1 VGWYGA
7 RFWFRAHRP
16 PEPLCAFKQIRAH
29 RAPEPLCAFKQ
40 IRAHRAPEPLCAFKH
55 MRRILPAR
63 EAYQYWAETFDQG
76 TPILALESRVLTPVL
91 SASSPGVA
99 GRRFLDI
106 GCGTGRW
113 LEWALHRGALATG
126 ADLSIEMLRQAIRK
140 PALGGNVVQAD
151 AMLAPFRDASA
162 DVVLCALV
170 IGHMHPI
177 PQAMAAL
184 ARLAAPGGRVIVTD
198 FHPDALRRGWKRT
211 FRSGADTIELE
222 SDPYAIAELYNDAL
236 ELEDFREI
244 PFGQEER
251 HFFEAAGKSDWFDE
265 MRDQPAILM
274 ANYRRRG

>member
-1 VGWYGA
+1 
-7 RFWFRAHRP
+7 
-16 PEPLCAFKQIRAH
+16 
-29 RAPEPLCAFKQ
+29 
-40 IRAHRAPEPLCAFKH
+40 

-76 TPILALESRVLTPVL
+76 TPILALESRVLAPVL
-91 SASSPGVA
+91 SSLSSPIA

-113 LEWALHRGALATG
+113 LEWALDRAALATG
-126 ADLSIEMLRQAIRK
+126 TDLSIEMLRQAVRK
-140 PALGGNVVQAD
+140 PALGGRVVQAD

-170 IGHMHPI
+170 IGHMQPI
-177 PQAMAAL
+177 PQAMTAL
-184 ARLAAPGGRVIVTD
+184 ARLAAPGGRVIITD

-222 SDPYAIAELYNDAL
+222 SVPYSISELSNDDL
-236 ELEDFREI
+236 ELEDFHEI
-244 PFGQEER
+244 PFGEEER
-251 HFFEAAGKSDWFDE
+251 HFFEAAGKADWFAE

>member
-1 VGWYGA
+1 VGQYGA
-7 RFWFRAHRP
+7 RFWFRARRP
-16 PEPLCAFKQIRAH
+16 LVPLCAFKQ
-29 RAPEPLCAFKQ
+29 
-40 IRAHRAPEPLCAFKH
+40 

-63 EAYQYWAETFDQG
+63 EAYPYWAETFDQG
-76 TPILALESRVLTPVL
+76 TPILALESRVLAPVL
-91 SASSPGVA
+91 SNLSPSVA

-113 LEWALHRGALATG
+113 LEWALDRGALATG
-126 ADLSIEMLRQAIRK
+126 ADLSIEMLRQGVRK
-140 PALGGNVVQAD
+140 PALAGSVVQAD
-151 AMLAPFRDASA
+151 AMLPPFRDASA

-177 PQAMAAL
+177 PQALAAL

-222 SDPYAIAELYNDAL
+222 SNPYSISELSNDSL

-244 PFGQEER
+244 SFGE
-251 HFFEAAGKSDWFDE
+251 
-265 MRDQPAILM
+265 
-274 ANYRRRG
+274 